1 MASLEAGRELA
12 DRYVLKE
19 RLGDGG
25 HAEVWAAV
33 DTRDGQ
39 LVALK
44 FLHLLSCSAEEALQ
58 VLRHEARMVQ
68 QLEHPGVLQVEEPQR
83 DGDYVFLPV
92 EYASGGSAASL
103 RGAHW
108 QRVLPVLLQVAQ
120 VLEHAHARGVVHRDI
135 KPGNVLFDAAG
146 RVRVAD
152 FGTSARTG
160 SSEAPADG
168 SPFSAGPQQL
178 RGDVADPADDV
189 YGLGALTY
197 ELLTRYPPFYPH
209 FDALR
214 VQTQDPPRPVPV
226 HPAPAGVLDLAQAM
240 LARDA
245 AARPSLAEV
254 IAAFEH
260 SLATAVVPDEGSMII
275 EASTQAAPAKP
286 LSDRVRRGVAWWGL
300 GAAVA
305 VAALVVLNLPKPE
318 PAATLPEP
326 GEVAAPISVADALV
340 VEPSSPLEPGSVEA
354 GDAGAAD
361 AGGTSQDPAAA
372 AAMSLPDAL
381 RNGQQALEE
390 YRPAQARAAFQR
402 ALALQADHPAA
413 MAGLSAAARQQELLA
428 KLAEGT
434 QAEAAGDPLAA
445 RERYRLLLASQPDFA
460 PARSSLARVEARLAD
475 LEFEDHLAVAAGALR
490 AGRVDEAADAYARAA
505 AIHPREAR
513 VLDGQQR
520 IAEIELDRQNA
531 LDLATG
537 TTLEEGERW
546 NQAIAHYRAVLE
558 RMSSLQFAQDGLARS
573 ERRAALDQE
582 LADYLARPE
591 RLAAP
596 AVRQAAQRAM
606 ARGESSAAT
615 GAPRLRAQLVS
626 LQAVLD
632 GFNQPVRVAITSDN
646 STRVSVMQVGELG
659 VFQARELSLP
669 PGKYTF
675 IGRRDGFRDVRL
687 ELSLAPGQRATALSV
702 QCTERI

>member
-25 HAEVWAAV
+25 HAEVWAAI

-120 VLEHAHARGVVHRDI
+120 VLQHAHARGVVHRDI
-135 KPGNVLFDAAG
+135 KPGNVLFDATG
-146 RVRVAD
+146 KVRVAD
-152 FGTSARTG
+152 FGTSAHTG

-209 FDALR
+209 FDAVR

-226 HPAPAGVLDLAQAM
+226 HPAPAEVLDLAQAM

-254 IAAFEH
+254 VAAFEH
-260 SLATAVVPDEGSMII
+260 SLATAVTPDEGSMVI
-275 EASTQAAPAKP
+275 EANTQAAPAKP
-286 LSDRVRRGVAWWGL
+286 VSERARRGVAWWGL
-300 GAAVA
+300 GAVVA
-305 VAALVVLNLPKPE
+305 VAALVVLNLPEPE
-318 PAATLPEP
+318 PASALPEP
-326 GEVAAPISVADALV
+326 GAVAAPISVADALV
-340 VEPSSPLEPGSVEA
+340 VEPSAAVEPGTAEPGGA
-354 GDAGAAD
+354 GVDGAA
-361 AGGTSQDPAAA
+361 TPLDPAAA

-381 RNGQQALEE
+381 RTGQQALAE

-402 ALALQADHPAA
+402 ALALQADHPEAL
-413 MAGLSAAARQQELLA
+413 AGLAAAVRQQDLLA

-434 QAEAAGDPLAA
+434 RAEAAGDPLAA
-445 RERYRLLLASQPDFA
+445 RERYRLLLANQPDFA

-475 LEFEDHLAVAAGALR
+475 LEFEDHLASAAGALR
-490 AGRVDEAADAYARAA
+490 AGRVSDAADAYARAA

-520 IAEIELDRQNA
+520 IAEIERDRQNA
-531 LDLATG
+531 EDLATG

-546 NQAIAHYRAVLE
+546 DQAIAHYRAVLE
-558 RMSSLQFAQDGLARS
+558 RMSSLQFAQEGLARS

-606 ARGESSAAT
+606 ARGESSATT

-626 LQAVLD
+626 LQSVLD
-632 GFNQPVRVAITSDN
+632 GFTQPVRVAITSDN
-646 STRVSVMQVGELG
+646 STRVSVTQVGELG

>member
-1 MASLEAGRELA
+1 MASLEAGRQLA
-12 DRYVLKE
+12 DRYVLQE

-25 HAEVWAAV
+25 HAEVWAAL
-33 DTRDGQ
+33 DSRDGQ

-44 FLHLLSCSAEEALQ
+44 FLHLLSCSVEEALQ
-58 VLRHEARMVQ
+58 VLRHESRMVRR
-68 QLEHPGVLQVEEPQR
+68 LEHPGVLRVEEPQR

-92 EYASGGSAASL
+92 EYASGGSAANL
-103 RGAHW
+103 RGAPW
-108 QRVLPVLLQVAQ
+108 QRLLPVLLQVAR
-120 VLEHAHARGVVHRDI
+120 VLEHAHSRGVVHRDI

-146 RVRVAD
+146 KVRVAD

-160 SSEAPADG
+160 SSETPADG
-168 SPFSAGPQQL
+168 SPFSASPQQL
-178 RGDVADPADDV
+178 RGEAANPADDV

-209 FDALR
+209 FDAVR
-214 VQTQDPPRPVPV
+214 VQTQDPARPAPV
-226 HPAPAGVLDLAQAM
+226 HPAPATVLDLAQAM

-245 AARPSLAEV
+245 AARPSLA
-254 IAAFEH
+254 
-260 SLATAVVPDEGSMII
+260 AVVAEFERSLEMTVAPEEGSVVI
-275 EASTQAAPAKP
+275 EASTPNPSAPGPARS
-286 LSDRVRRGVAWWGL
+286 LRGTAWWGL
-300 GAAVA
+300 GAAV
-305 VAALVVLNLPKPE
+305 VAAAAVVLTLPQPE
-318 PAATLPEP
+318 PAAPLPEL
-326 GEVAAPISVADALV
+326 GAAAAPIRVADAIV
-340 VEPSSPLEPGSVEA
+340 VEPVAGVEPGTPGTVETAAA
-354 GDAGAAD
+354 GVASAAAPED
-361 AGGTSQDPAAA
+361 AAA
-372 AAMSLPDAL
+372 AAPLSLADAL
-381 RNGQQALEE
+381 QTGQQALDE

-402 ALALQADHPAA
+402 ALALQADHPEA
-413 MAGLSAAARQQELLA
+413 MAGLAAAARQQDLLA

-434 QAEAAGDPLAA
+434 RAEAAGDPVAA
-445 RERYRLLLASQPDFA
+445 RDRYRLLLANQPDFA
-460 PARSSLARVEARLAD
+460 PAGSALARVEARLAD
-475 LEFEDHLAVAAGALR
+475 QAFEDHLAAAAGAMR
-490 AGRVDEAADAYARAA
+490 AGRVSDAADAYSRAA

-520 IAEIELDRQNA
+520 VAEIQRDHQNA

-546 NQAIAHYRAVLE
+546 DQAIVHYRAVLE
-558 RMSSLQFAQDGLARS
+558 RMPSLQFAQEGLARS

-606 ARGESSAAT
+606 ARGEASAT
-615 GAPRLRAQLVS
+615 GAPRLRTQLVS

-632 GFNQPVRVAITSDN
+632 EFNQPVRVAITSDN
-646 STRVSVMQVGELG
+646 STRVSVTQVGELG

-687 ELSLAPGQRATALSV
+687 ELSLAPGQRVTALSV